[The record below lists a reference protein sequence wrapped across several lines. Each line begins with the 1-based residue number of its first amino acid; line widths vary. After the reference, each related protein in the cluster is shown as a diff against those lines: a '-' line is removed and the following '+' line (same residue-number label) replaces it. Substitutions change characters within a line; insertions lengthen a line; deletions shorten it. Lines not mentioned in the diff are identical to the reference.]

1 MSFKVRYTKAA
12 RENLQE
18 LYAYQLRHSLPTAKR
33 ARDTIAKATEV
44 LKEFPF
50 TCRKADV
57 GNPFLREL
65 VIPFGG
71 AGYVA
76 LFRIDDK
83 STVTILAVR
92 HQREDDYL

>member
-1 MSFKVRYTKAA
+1 MSFKVRYTRAP
-12 RENLQE
+12 REDLQE
-18 LYAYQLRHSLPTAKR
+18 LYAYQLKNSLHTAKR
-33 ARDTIAKATEV
+33 ARDTIAKAMEL

-50 TCRKADV
+50 TCRKADA

-76 LFRIDDK
+76 LFQIDDK
-83 STVTILAVR
+83 STVTILALR
-92 HQREDDYL
+92 HQREYDYL

>member
-1 MSFKVRYTKAA
+1 VSFKVRYTRAA
-12 RENLQE
+12 REDLQE
-18 LYAYQLRHSLPTAKR
+18 LYAYQLRHSLHTAKR
-33 ARDTIAKATEV
+33 ARDTIAKATEL
-44 LKEFPF
+44 LKEFSF

-65 VIPFGG
+65 VISFGG
-71 AGYVA
+71 AGNVA

-83 STVTILAVR
+83 STVTILTVR

>member
-1 MSFKVRYTKAA
+1 MSFKVRYTRAA
-12 RENLQE
+12 REDLQE
-18 LYAYQLRHSLPTAKR
+18 LYAYQLRHSLHTAKR

-50 TCRKADV
+50 TCRKTHM

-65 VIPFGG
+65 VMPFGG
-71 AGYVA
+71 AGFVA
-76 LFRIDDK
+76 LFSIDDK
-83 STVTILAVR
+83 STVTVLAVR

>member
-1 MSFKVRYTKAA
+1 MSFKVRYTRAA
-12 RENLQE
+12 REDLQE
-18 LYAYQLRHSLPTAKR
+18 LYAYQLRHSLHTAKR
-33 ARDTIAKATEV
+33 ARDTIAKATEL

-83 STVTILAVR
+83 RTVTILAVR
-92 HQREDDYL
+92 HQCEDDYL